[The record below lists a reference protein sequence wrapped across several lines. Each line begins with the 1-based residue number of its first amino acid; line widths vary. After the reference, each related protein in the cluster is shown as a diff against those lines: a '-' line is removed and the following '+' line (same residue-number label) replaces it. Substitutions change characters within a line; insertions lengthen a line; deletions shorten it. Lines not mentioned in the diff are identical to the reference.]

1 MNQWKVRAYTGKN
14 RNIVLGCTYVRA
26 LTEAGAIELGRK
38 ALKIIGIKGRYQ
50 VEAIRYSPLHDLAF
64 VGYIKR
70 LD

>member
-1 MNQWKVRAYTGKN
+1 MDQWKVRAYTGKN

-26 LTEAGAIELGRK
+26 LTEADAIELGRK

-50 VEAIRYSPLHDLAF
+50 VEALPYSPYHDLSF
-64 VGYIKR
+64 GKYLKR